1 MCLRLRIAL
10 AAMLI
15 WTVPAA
21 AEKPSSTI
29 SAIPSLSSIG
39 RPVLA
44 HPQRPSLAFPI
55 VDYANP
61 DGSSPMPRGIIAGQQ
76 VAPGTVLGLG
86 IFETT
91 PKTRGHVGDVPLDMA
106 PKRSKRAAIGLSVRF

>member
-29 SAIPSLSSIG
+29 SAIQSLSSIG

-55 VDYANP
+55 LDYANP
-61 DGSSPMPRGIIAGQQ
+61 DGSSPKLRAMRPG
-76 VAPGTVLGLG
+76 VWNAP
-86 IFETT
+86 
-91 PKTRGHVGDVPLDMA
+91 
-106 PKRSKRAAIGLSVRF
+106 

>member
-1 MCLRLRIAL
+1 
-10 AAMLI
+10 MLI

-44 HPQRPSLAFPI
+44 RPQRPSLAFPI

-76 VAPGTVLGLG
+76 IAPGTVLGLG
-86 IFETT
+86 IFQTT